1 MRMRGLISK
10 LLALPAALALLAVAA
25 CTGNAVVTLT
35 ATPSSDTFISYR
47 VGLVSIRL
55 QTSSG
60 KAGTVILPSETT
72 VDFAKLLDFSEVVGA
87 PSVAKGTYAGALITL
102 DYSSAVIV
110 YDDGSLDG
118 QQLTP
123 VDANGKALQQV
134 TVAVALD
141 PADPFR
147 SAAKQVGLM
156 ALNFNLAAS
165 NIVDPSARTVT
176 VTPMM
181 AASMQPIDSKPVRI
195 HGPLMGSSSGF
206 FATGVMPFDGT
217 VAGPG
222 QLSIEPSDTTTYE
235 INGFVSVGSTGQ
247 ALLATL
253 PASTS
258 LTVFGAL
265 TVSDG
270 ITTVTPA
277 PATPPATPADPAAP
291 ADPTAPAD
299 PAPVEAP
306 ITTVGTTATSTVSF
320 TASQVQVD
328 STVAGV
334 GLDQVSGVVSA
345 RSGNTLGL
353 EDATVIQ
360 NGGTATLIPGTTI
373 VNLGPNTV
381 VTFFGQDVAEA
392 INPQEVSVGSVIEAF
407 GTASTSSTGGFLVD
421 ASAGRVRINLT
432 TAEGLVTAQG
442 SSLLTLNLTSLGGRL
457 ISAFDFLGSG
467 AAANQYAVATAS
479 LDLTNAVAGAPV
491 SATGF
496 PNAFA
501 IASPNFTASTLLD
514 PTTIQ
519 AQLVLDWAGG
529 TAAPFTSFDANA
541 IAIDTNNSSLGPRHQ
556 IQTGSQI
563 ADIAGLSTGV
573 SITPNTAA
581 SASVFS
587 IGHSSS
593 FTIESFNT
601 YGAFITQLQSELN
614 GTTLAT
620 GITAI
625 GQYTLTTSVF
635 SATSV
640 TLFLNN

>member
-1 MRMRGLISK
+1 MRGLISK
-10 LLALPAALALLAVAA
+10 LIAVPAVLALLAVAA

-60 KAGTVILPSETT
+60 KAGAVVLPSETT
-72 VDFAKLLDFSEVVGA
+72 VDFAKMLDFSEVVGA

-110 YDDGSLDG
+110 YDDGTLDG

-165 NIVDPSARTVT
+165 NIVDLSARTVT

-181 AASMQPIDSKPVRI
+181 AASMQPIDTKPVRI
-195 HGPLMGSSSGF
+195 HGPLMGSNAGF
-206 FATGVMPFDGT
+206 FAAGIMPFDST

-222 QLSIEPSDTTTYE
+222 QLSIAPSDTTTYE
-235 INGFVSVGSTGQ
+235 INGFVSVGTTGQ
-247 ALLATL
+247 AQLATL
-253 PASTS
+253 PASTPI
-258 LTVFGAL
+258 TVFGTL
-265 TVSDG
+265 TVSGAD
-270 ITTVTPA
+270 TALPVTPTPVA
-277 PATPPATPADPAAP
+277 TDPTDPATAV
-291 ADPTAPAD
+291 
-299 PAPVEAP
+299 APV
-306 ITTVGTTATSTVSF
+306 TTVGTTTTSTVSF
-320 TASQVQVD
+320 AALQVQVD
-328 STVAGV
+328 GSVAGV
-334 GLDQVSGVVSA
+334 GLARVSGVVSG

-353 EDATVIQ
+353 EDATLIG
-360 NGGTATLIPGTTI
+360 NDGTATLIPGTTI
-373 VNLGPNTV
+373 VNLGSNTV
-381 VTFFGQDVAEA
+381 ITFFGQDVEE
-392 INPQEVSVGSVIEAF
+392 IISPQQVSVGSVIDAF
-407 GTASTSSTGGFLVD
+407 GVESTTSTGALLVD
-421 ASAGRVRINLT
+421 VSAGRVRLNLSN
-432 TAEGLVTAQG
+432 AEGLVTSQG
-442 SSLLTLNLTSLGGRL
+442 TSLLTLNLTSLGGRL
-457 ISAFDFLGSG
+457 ISAFDFTGSG

-491 SATGF
+491 IATGF

-501 IASPNFTASTLLD
+501 TASPNFTASTLLD

-519 AQLVLDWAGG
+519 AQLVLDWSGG
-529 TAAPFTSFDANA
+529 TAAPFTSLDTTA
-541 IAIDTNNSSLGPRHQ
+541 ISIDTTSSTLGPRHQ

-573 SITPNTAA
+573 SITPSTAA
-581 SASVFS
+581 STSVFS

-601 YGAFITQLQSELN
+601 YGAFIAQLQSELN

-625 GQYTLTTSVF
+625 GQYTLSTSAF

>member
-1 MRMRGLISK
+1 MKRHNNTHMRGLISK
-10 LLALPAALALLAVAA
+10 LIAVPAALALLALAA

-60 KAGTVILPSETT
+60 KAGTVVLPSETT
-72 VDFAKLLDFSEVVGA
+72 VDFAKMLDFSEVVGA
-87 PSVAKGTYAGALITL
+87 PSVAKGTFAGALITL

-110 YDDGSLDG
+110 YDDGTLDG

-165 NIVDPSARTVT
+165 NIIDPSARTVT

-195 HGPLMGSSSGF
+195 HGPLMGSNSNSGI
-206 FATGVMPFDGT
+206 FATGVMPFDST

-222 QLSIEPSDTTTYE
+222 QLSIQPSDTTTYE
-235 INGFVSVGSTGQ
+235 INGFVSVGAPGQ
-247 ALLATL
+247 AQLATL
-253 PASTS
+253 PASTPI
-258 LTVFGAL
+258 TVFGTL
-265 TVSDG
+265 TVSNADT
-270 ITTVTPA
+270 IQPVTPV
-277 PATPPATPADPAAP
+277 AP
-291 ADPTAPAD
+291 ADPNAPTD
-299 PAPVEAP
+299 PSTVVAP
-306 ITTVGTTATSTVSF
+306 ITTVGSTTTSTVSF
-320 TASQVQVD
+320 AALQVQVD
-328 STVAGV
+328 SSVAGV
-334 GLDQVSGVVSA
+334 GLARLSGVVSA

-353 EDATVIQ
+353 EDATLLQ
-360 NGGTATLIPGTTI
+360 NDGTTTLLPGTTI
-373 VNLGPNTV
+373 VNLGPSTV
-381 VTFFGQDVAEA
+381 VTFFGQDVEEI
-392 INPQEVSVGSVIEAF
+392 INPQEISVGSVIDAF
-407 GTASTSSTGGFLVD
+407 GVESTTSTGAIFVD
-421 ASAGRVRINLT
+421 VSAGRVRIDLT

-442 SSLLTLNLTSLGGRL
+442 TSLLTLNLTSLGGRL
-457 ISAFDFLGSG
+457 ISAFDFTGSG
-467 AAANQYAVATAS
+467 AAANQYGVATGS

-491 SATGF
+491 IASGF

-519 AQLVLDWAGG
+519 SQLVLDWSGG
-529 TAAPFTSFDANA
+529 TAVPFTNLDSTA
-541 IAIDTNNSSLGPRHQ
+541 IAIDTSNSSLGPRHQ

-563 ADIAGLSTGV
+563 ANIAGLSTGV
-573 SITPNTAA
+573 SITPSTAA
-581 SASVFS
+581 STSVFS

-601 YGAFITQLQSELN
+601 FDAFVTQLQSELN

-625 GQYTLTTSVF
+625 GQYTLSTSAF